1 MKRESFEG
9 VLIQTAG
16 DLDDLEVTGASV
28 DADQLALMLASSPVL
43 RVRNQDG
50 IELDLFFDMD
60 AETLVAATVS
70 TAN

>member
-9 VLIQTAG
+9 VVIQTAG

-28 DADQLALMLASSPVL
+28 DADQLTLMLASSPVL
-43 RVRNQDG
+43 RVRNQAG

-60 AETLVAATVS
+60 GETLVAAAVN
-70 TAN
+70 TAD